1 MNTHTNDAI
10 ASLKNIIDT
19 AQNCVDAL
27 YADQFKYKDSE
38 NSMNYI
44 RLCSQKVQ
52 LHMKNYENEQTTN
65 N

>member
-1 MNTHTNDAI
+1 MNTHTDATI
-10 ASLKNIIDT
+10 ANLKNIINS
-19 AQNCVDAL
+19 AQNCLDAL
-27 YADQFKYKDSE
+27 YADQLRYKDAE

-52 LHMKNYENEQTTN
+52 LHMKDFENEQTTN